1 MPADPRLIPATAED
15 IEEALAFALR
25 FDGRKRA
32 HGGDE
37 LMARIT
43 AERLA
48 LLQKSPNAQGLGG
61 TRPDLPRKVASP
73 IFATEPR

>member
-1 MPADPRLIPATAED
+1 MSEDPRLIPAAAED
-15 IEEALAFALR
+15 VEEALAFALR

-43 AERLA
+43 AERLVEHLA
-48 LLQKSPNAQGLGG
+48 RSGFVVMRKPPSGDLSRLQSGPNAK
-61 TRPDLPRKVASP
+61 P
-73 IFATEPR
+73 

>member
-1 MPADPRLIPATAED
+1 MPSDPRLTPAVAED
-15 IEEALAFALR
+15 VEEALAFALR

-43 AERLA
+43 AERLVKHLA
-48 LLQKSPNAQGLGG
+48 RSGFVVMRKPPSSDLSQLQRGPNAK
-61 TRPDLPRKVASP
+61 P
-73 IFATEPR
+73 